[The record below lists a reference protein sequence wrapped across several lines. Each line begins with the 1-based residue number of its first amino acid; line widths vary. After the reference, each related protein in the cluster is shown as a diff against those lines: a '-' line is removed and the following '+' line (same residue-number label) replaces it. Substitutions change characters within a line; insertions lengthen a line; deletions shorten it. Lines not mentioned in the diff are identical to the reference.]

1 MSIKFI
7 NNDAPGDV
15 ISILS
20 SENELDH
27 DEENAHLTLEEAKME
42 EAGKKSSTPGQKRP
56 REDEDE
62 SDGSDGYS
70 PASDIDV
77 ESPPRGSKRARLS
90 SRPVDPHSHQGSE
103 EGEVDE
109 ADDEPNPRAALET
122 GKTASGSAPSRND
135 GPAALR
141 NPADS
146 SSSSSSAA
154 GAGAAVASKSSL
166 PTSSQMSSAELLPE
180 NTEADDLEPF
190 AGSTMPSESPTYTA
204 GSSAFKLPAL
214 SPKKQGSWFAR
225 VKDWVQVLCQHNLES
240 ISAVTPAVAMDAF
253 AFYLDQ
259 HSGLRQAK
267 RRAAKQAAKKVE
279 TSRTIQNV
287 IESLKLN
294 TNGTGSASE
303 PTAGSHVANQN
314 GTGANQSE
322 GSMEEG
328 QVSSGVTKDS
338 PPENAQELHQNR
350 DTSIVR
356 KDVPTGEEEFQQ
368 QRRYFPSA
376 ADASTMCLLCGGEN
390 HKAIHCTRSKCRFC
404 KSIDHWDFCCPSI
417 QERCDKCRQLGH
429 QTASCTEKLALTK
442 DEGLACAY
450 CNSNDHLEGNCT
462 EVWRSFQ
469 PNAHTIHPVVYLP
482 CSCSVCGGTDHFS
495 GDCRERRGISANPTW
510 SLQNRNIY
518 IDPKCNALSIEEIA
532 GPIANQRSLRG
543 FETRTRGHAPR
554 TANIVHFSESDDSDV
569 EFLSRR
575 AIREP
580 KGGAGKI
587 RLSSNIQLS
596 QMMGSH
602 RVNNS
607 QPRAGQPPLPPG
619 PPPSSGK
626 SKAFPPPPGTREY
639 SGQPPPPPP
648 PSLPPKPPA
657 STRDY
662 RKVPPPSQGSSN
674 QHGRGSHREQR
685 GRGAGR
691 GGRGGRGRGRA
702 R

>member
-1 MSIKFI
+1 
-7 NNDAPGDV
+7 
-15 ISILS
+15 
-20 SENELDH
+20 
-27 DEENAHLTLEEAKME
+27 ME
-42 EAGKKSSTPGQKRP
+42 EAGKKQSTPGQKRP

-70 PASDIDV
+70 PASNFDV
-77 ESPPRGSKRARLS
+77 ESPPRGSKRTRLS
-90 SRPVDPHSHQGSE
+90 SRPVDPHSYQGSE

-109 ADDEPNPRAALET
+109 SDDEPNPRAALET
-122 GKTASGSAPSRND
+122 GKTASGCVPSRSD
-135 GPAALR
+135 GPAPPR
-141 NPADS
+141 HPAAAAAS
-146 SSSSSSAA
+146 SSSGAGA
-154 GAGAAVASKSSL
+154 GTGAGAAVAVGSKSSL
-166 PTSSQMSSAELLPE
+166 PTSSQMSSVELLTDD
-180 NTEADDLEPF
+180 TETDHLGPF

-225 VKDWVQVLCQHNLES
+225 FKDWVQVLCQNNLES

-279 TSRTIQNV
+279 TSRTIHNV

-303 PTAGSHVANQN
+303 PTAGSPVANQN
-314 GTGANQSE
+314 GTGVSQSE

-328 QVSSGVTKDS
+328 QVGSGVTKDS
-338 PPENAQELHQNR
+338 PPEMAQESHQNG

-356 KDVPTGEEEFQQ
+356 KGVPTGEEEFQQ

-376 ADASTMCLLCGGEN
+376 ADASNMCLLCGGEN
-390 HKAIHCTRSKCRFC
+390 HKAIHCARSKCRFC

-469 PNAHTIHPVVYLP
+469 PEAHTIHPVIFLP

-510 SLQNRNIY
+510 SLRNRNIY

-532 GPIANQRSLRG
+532 GPIASQRSLRG

-580 KGGAGKI
+580 KGGAGQI
-587 RLSSNIQLS
+587 RLSSNIQLP
-596 QMMGSH
+596 QMMDSH

-619 PPPSSGK
+619 PPPSLGK
-626 SKAFPPPPGTREY
+626 SKAYPPPPGTREY

-657 STRDY
+657 SMRDY
-662 RKVPPPSQGSSN
+662 RNVPPPSQGSSN
-674 QHGRGSHREQR
+674 RHGRGIHREQR